1 MTRGSKVGKDGGID
15 VGGVEQRK
23 EEEEGDN

>member
-1 MTRGSKVGKDGGID
+1 MARGSKVGKDGGID
-15 VGGVEQRK
+15 MRGVEQRK